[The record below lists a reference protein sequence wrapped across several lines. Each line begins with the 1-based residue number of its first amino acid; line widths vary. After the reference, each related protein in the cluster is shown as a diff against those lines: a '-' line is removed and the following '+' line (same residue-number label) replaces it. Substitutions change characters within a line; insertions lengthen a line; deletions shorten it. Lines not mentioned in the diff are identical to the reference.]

1 MKTDREKE
9 LDELF
14 RKGLED
20 PTRNANFREDDWD
33 AMEALLDQ
41 DKRRTGMIYWLPL
54 AGGIAA
60 ALLLFL
66 GWLLWRPNEQ
76 PVMVKSKPVK
86 HVPQPMQGQ
95 SGNAVTYGPE
105 LASRVSAAKKSNS
118 STSNVA
124 IPKQPGQ
131 STAGRLANVNFARN
145 NSAKINHHQ
154 KLTFDGDVQ
163 GSRNSGSANE
173 STTANSNLLAANLPP
188 VNVAD
193 RDANLFSTDISPA
206 TGKSVLVPPIKGNKV
221 HSNKTGFKRPN
232 LAITVLASPDINGVN
247 TFQNSKV
254 GTNAGLMFSIGVSKK
269 FTISTGAVY
278 AKKPYITNFDNYHS
292 SYRFR
297 TDPTNVTADCRVLDI
312 PINIDYLLYS
322 KAKNK
327 FSIGSGLSS
336 YIMLR
341 ENYHYNYEYPGTAGP
356 TDYNII
362 NRNRH
367 ILGVLNLD
375 ATYQRQL
382 NSKLSIGV
390 EPYLKIPLTNIGA
403 SQVKLQS
410 TGVAV
415 GVTWNINSPPKK

>member
-41 DKRRTGMIYWLPL
+41 DQRRAGIIYWLPV

-66 GWLLWRPNEQ
+66 GWLWLRPNEQ
-76 PVMVKSKPVK
+76 PVIVKSKPVK
-86 HVPQPMQGQ
+86 QVPQLTQGQ
-95 SGNAVTYGPE
+95 SGNAVTYGQQ
-105 LASRVSAAKKSNS
+105 LASGISAAKKSSS
-118 STSNVA
+118 STSNAA
-124 IPKQPGQ
+124 IPKQPAHSTTGQ
-131 STAGRLANVNFARN
+131 LANANFARN
-145 NSAKINHHQ
+145 LSSKTKPHQ
-154 KLTFDGDVQ
+154 KLNFDGVAHGRQ
-163 GSRNSGSANE
+163 NLGSASE
-173 STTANSNLLAANLPP
+173 STISNSNLLTANLPP

-193 RDANLFSTDISPA
+193 LDANLVSTDIFPSM
-206 TGKSVLVPPIKGNKV
+206 GKSVLAAPINSKKIK
-221 HSNKTGFKRPN
+221 SNKTGFKRPN

-247 TFQNSKV
+247 SFQNSKV
-254 GTNAGLMFSIGVSKK
+254 GTNAGLMFSIGISKK

-278 AKKPYITNFDNYHS
+278 AKKPYLTSFDNYHS
-292 SYRFR
+292 NYKFK
-297 TDPTNVTADCRVLDI
+297 TNPENVTADCRVLDI
-312 PINIDYLLYS
+312 PLNLDYQLYS
-322 KAKNK
+322 RAKNK

-336 YIMLR
+336 YIMLS
-341 ENYHYNYEYPGTAGP
+341 EKYHYNYEYPGTVGP

-362 NRNRH
+362 NRNQH
-367 ILGVLNLD
+367 ILGVLNLN

-382 NSKLSIGV
+382 NSKISIGV